1 MKNIEIYTTMFCPFC
16 ARAKSLL
23 KSKGVA
29 FEEIDVTIDAPR
41 RQEMTKRAE
50 GAHTVPQIFVDGEH
64 IGDCDFIHRLDA
76 SGNLDQIL
84 GTA

>member
-23 KSKGVA
+23 KSKGVQ
-29 FEEIDVTIDAPR
+29 FEEIDVTMDAPR
-41 RQEMTKRAE
+41 RQEMMKRAD

-64 IGDCDFIHRLDA
+64 IGDCDFIHHLDA
-76 SGNLDQIL
+76 AGNLDQIL
-84 GTA
+84 GKA